1 MRVEIVA
8 EPSAAL
14 LCRLIGLAAQLD
26 LAAPDMTVRNEADA
40 MLVSLELHGVERQ
53 MGAILAEKMRR
64 CIGVATLA
72 VAP

>member
-1 MRVEIVA
+1 MHVDIVA

-26 LAAPDMTVRNEADA
+26 LAAPNLAVRVGAEAMT
-40 MLVSLELHGVERQ
+40 VSLELEGVDGQ

-64 CIGVATLA
+64 CIGVEALTLRA
-72 VAP
+72 